1 MHTSLFE
8 ILMLISFASSWPF
21 SIIKALRTKVVLGK
35 SPLFMGIIIFG
46 YVMGILHKVINMPGD
61 PVVWLYLFN
70 LLIVST
76 DLVIYFCYI
85 GKNREE
91 LMKNQKQNL

>member
-1 MHTSLFE
+1 MHSSIWE

-21 SIIKALRTKVVLGK
+21 SIVKSLRTKVVIGK

-46 YVMGILHKVINMPGD
+46 YVMGIVHKFVNAPGD

-70 LLIVST
+70 LLIVSF
-76 DLVIYFCYI
+76 DLVLYFCYI
-85 GKNREE
+85 GKNRRD
-91 LMKNQKQNL
+91 LNLKK